1 MGGVDVGYVWIGDD
15 EVVGVWGGGVSESR
29 GEWLGM
35 WVRDGDGVFVGVFL
49 CVRTYIYDPAL
60 RDV

>member
-1 MGGVDVGYVWIGDD
+1 MWGTYGLGMMRWWGF
-15 EVVGVWGGGVSESR
+15 GGGVSESR